1 MTTEELVQKNSTDIV
16 ENTLKTLLA
25 ESHLEVKFN
34 DLKKEHFAVITF
46 NDYVE
51 DKEYSIQLHKN
62 NSLNLVV
69 GYYDDEDDFHEIFH
83 QLTTEEAELVPDGVK
98 KVMKKVL
105 LDEEGLRVPSQLL
118 VGKK

>member
-1 MTTEELVQKNSTDIV
+1 MNIEELVQKNATDII

-25 ESHLEVKFN
+25 ESYLEVKFN
-34 DLKKEHFAVITF
+34 DIKKDHFAVITF
-46 NDYVE
+46 NDYIE

-62 NSLNLVV
+62 NNLSLVV
-69 GYYDDEDDFHEIFH
+69 GYYDEQDDFHEVVH
-83 QLTTEEAELVPDGVK
+83 ALTTEELEIVPDGVK

-118 VGKK
+118 VNKK